1 MTHDAGIGIV
11 VFWETLESETESE
24 SLATGIGI
32 MDFGKPWNW
41 NQSRP

>member
-1 MTHDAGIGIV
+1 MGIGIGTYDAGIGIV

-32 MDFGKPWNW
+32 MDFGKP
-41 NQSRP
+41 